1 MRRSLVLAAAAAAT
15 LFTATAANAGHV
27 NWSIG
32 INLPVATVVS
42 SGPGYYAA
50 PGYYGAPVYGA
61 PVYGAPV
68 YYPEASYY
76 APSYYPAPVVY
87 APRVYAPR
95 PRVWLP
101 APPPLPR
108 FGAPWRG
115 QAWHGGHDRQHHGD
129 GDRVDWRR

>member
-1 MRRSLVLAAAAAAT
+1 MHRSLVLAAAAAAT

-27 NWSIG
+27 NWSVG
-32 INLPVATVVS
+32 INLPLAPVVS
-42 SGPGYYAA
+42 SGPAYYPA
-50 PGYYGAPVYGA
+50 PAYYGAPVYGA
-61 PVYGAPV
+61 PT
-68 YYPEASYY
+68 YYPEATYY

-115 QAWHGGHDRQHHGD
+115 QAWRGGHDQQHHGN
-129 GDRVDWRR
+129 GNGNRVDWRR